1 METNTTA
8 LVRLDPGAV
17 QQANAYSAAD
27 VLQQVGLIQD
37 VMRAAMKDGEHYGT
51 IPGCG
56 DKKTLKKPG
65 AEKLGLT
72 FRLAPEYQIETN
84 DLPNGH
90 REHRI
95 TCTLRHITTGRQW
108 GQGVGSCT
116 SMESKYRFRMD
127 DTGRPVPAKYW
138 DTRDRSLL
146 GGDRYVPKKK
156 DGKWVILE
164 RVEHDNPADY
174 FNTVLKIA
182 KKRAHVDAILTA
194 TAASDIFTQDAEDI
208 RENLAAFEGDEPAN
222 SAPRPQ
228 PQPGANEPPH
238 LPPDRHAPTAAAPG
252 GDWRNVR
259 VHFGKHKGTSLGE
272 MHEGLLAWYIQHWE
286 PKEWNGRIS
295 DEDKALRA
303 ALDAANAELE
313 RSAP

>member
-1 METNTTA
+1 MDTNTTA
-8 LVRLDPGAV
+8 LVRMEPGAI

-27 VLQQVGLIQD
+27 VLQQVGLIQQ

-72 FRLAPEYQIETN
+72 FRLAPEYQIDTN

-116 SMESKYRFRMD
+116 SMESKYRFRME

-146 GGDRYVPKKK
+146 GGDRFVPKKK

-208 RENLAAFEGDEPAN
+208 RENLAAFEADEPQQN
-222 SAPRPQ
+222 APPTQLDTNQ
-228 PQPGANEPPH
+228 PPPPPGRTA
-238 LPPDRHAPTAAAPG
+238 TAALESF

-259 VHFGKHKGTSLGE
+259 VHFGKHKGTALGK
-272 MHEGLLAWYIQHWE
+272 MQEGLLAWYIEHWE

-295 DEDKALRA
+295 DEDKTLRA
-303 ALDAANAELE
+303 ALDAAAAEME

>member
-1 METNTTA
+1 ME
-8 LVRLDPGAV
+8 PGAI
-17 QQANAYSAAD
+17 QQANAYTAAD

-95 TCTLRHITTGRQW
+95 TCTLRHINSGRQW

-116 SMESKYRFRMD
+116 SMESKYRFRME

-146 GGDRYVPKKK
+146 GGDRFVPKKK

-164 RVEHDNPADY
+164 RVEHDNPSDY

-208 RENLAAFEGDEPAN
+208 RENLAAFEGDEP
-222 SAPRPQ
+222 SQTPSRPQ
-228 PQPGANEPPH
+228 PLTDGPPPTP
-238 LPPDRHAPTAAAPG
+238 LTRPAAPTAPSN
-252 GDWRNVR
+252 GDWRTVR
-259 VHFGKHKGTSLGE
+259 VHFGKHKSTALGE
-272 MHEGLLAWYIQHWE
+272 MNESLLQWYIEHWE

-295 DEDKALRA
+295 DEDKSLRA
-303 ALDAANAELE
+303 ALDAAAAEIE